1 MKKFL
6 LFLAGLVAVLL
17 LLANLGPLILLGISI
32 WLLYL
37 VWKQFIKTD
46 STVAKLMW
54 VIVGLIILSIT
65 FSNMYALIGVVAAV
79 AIYVIYKK
87 WNDEPVTPKNDD
99 PFVNFEEQWGEL
111 NK

>member
-46 STVAKLMW
+46 STVAKVMW